1 MKIEL
6 SKSYKVAGHDVKEI
20 ELDLESLTGTEL
32 LACEKEFKLKNKDS
46 FFKEGED
53 GYALVVASKASNV
66 RYHEFLEFRAIDF
79 LKVINSTKT
88 FLAKGWESKDP
99 AEEEEVVVPVAPVVE
114 KTKSI

>member
-6 SKSYKVAGHDVKEI
+6 SKSYKVAGHEVKEI

-53 GYALVVASKASNV
+53 GYALVVASKATSVLSKNKINIS
-66 RYHEFLEFRAIDF
+66 YDSLMNETLE
-79 LKVINSTKT
+79 S
-88 FLAKGWESKDP
+88 LAYYWVPLIEDIKM
-99 AEEEEVVVPVAPVVE
+99 EEE
-114 KTKSI
+114 KHKDD

>member
-6 SKSYKVAGHDVKEI
+6 SKSYKVAGHEVKEI

-66 RYHEFLEFRAIDF
+66 RYHEFLEFKAIDF

-88 FLAKGWESKDP
+88 FLAKGWDTNEP
-99 AEEEEVVVPVAPVVE
+99 AKEEEVVVPVAPAVE